1 MANSAVGQRL
11 RDTGKGRATSEPV
24 QSLPGPAPPPDP
36 QLYQV
41 ATDVLQPPP
50 PPAVLT
56 HAALPVLFCITGLL
70 SWQLPAHCVPHM

>member
-1 MANSAVGQRL
+1 M
-11 RDTGKGRATSEPV
+11 TPGRA
-24 QSLPGPAPPPDP
+24 GPPLNLSSPCLGSPPPPDP

-50 PPAVLT
+50 PPPVLT

-70 SWQLPAHCVPHM
+70 SWPLPAHCVPHM